1 MACIAHSIVM
11 GVGRSAKLSPSLR
24 LRKQRQQVA
33 AVCYRVRANGIEFLL
48 VQTRGGRWIFP
59 KGGAELGL
67 THSQSAAREAFE
79 EAGVH
84 GRIEEVPFARYLRR
98 RPELAATSQSSESK
112 LKLKPQPEQDLA
124 VAAYLCEVSH
134 LEPPQE
140 SNRNPRWFSV
150 DKVKQRLREDRTPE
164 FGGELARVVE
174 RAASRIERLHAAR
187 QTSERTSE
195 HTHTDGLRKVRI
207 EAREY
212 ARLQDE
218 PQKAVVVGYFLRRSI
233 VRSASAIEAVVQT
246 PGQRSLPSLRLA
258 AGTNAATD
266 KARNVTAIDSGR
278 KSKLVP
284 SSSAIRRRLQKS

>member
-1 MACIAHSIVM
+1 M
-11 GVGRSAKLSPSLR
+11 GMGRSAKLSPPLR

-33 AVCYRVRANGIEFLL
+33 AVCYRVRGNGIEFLL

-59 KGGAELGL
+59 KGGVERGL
-67 THSQSAAREAFE
+67 TYAQSAAREAFE

-84 GRIEEVPFARYLRR
+84 GRIEEVPFARYYRR
-98 RPELAATSQSSESK
+98 RPELAMAARPSESELERK
-112 LKLKPQPEQDLA
+112 PEQEPA
-124 VAAYLCEVSH
+124 VAAYLCEVSD

-187 QTSERTSE
+187 QTPE
-195 HTHTDGLRKVRI
+195 HIHTDGLRQVRF
-207 EAREY
+207 EPREF
-212 ARLQDE
+212 ARLHDE
-218 PQKAVVVGYFLRRSI
+218 PQKAVVIGYFLRRGI
-233 VRSASAIEAVVQT
+233 VRSASAIDAVMQA
-246 PGQRSLPSLRLA
+246 PGERSQPVLRLGT
-258 AGTNAATD
+258 GTNAATD

-278 KSKLVP
+278 KSKLAP
-284 SSSAIRRRLQKS
+284 SSVSRRRLRKS

>member
-1 MACIAHSIVM
+1 M
-11 GVGRSAKLSPSLR
+11 GAGRSAKLSPPLR

-33 AVCYRVRANGIEFLL
+33 AVCYRVRRNGIEFLL
-48 VQTRGGRWIFP
+48 VQTRSGRWIFP
-59 KGGAELGL
+59 KGGVERGL
-67 THSQSAAREAFE
+67 TYAQAAAREAFE

-84 GRIEEVPFARYLRR
+84 GRIEEVPFARYYRQRSGLAMIP
-98 RPELAATSQSSESK
+98 RPSESQVERE
-112 LKLKPQPEQDLA
+112 PDQELA
-124 VAAYLCEVSH
+124 VAAYLCEVWH

-150 DKVKQRLREDRTPE
+150 DKVKQRLCEDRTPE

-187 QTSERTSE
+187 QTSERTPE
-195 HTHTDGLRKVRI
+195 HMHSDGLRKVRF

-212 ARLQDE
+212 GRLHGDL
-218 PQKAVVVGYFLRRSI
+218 PKAAVVGYLLRRSI
-233 VRSASAIEAVVQT
+233 VRSASAIEAVRLT
-246 PGQRSLPSLRLA
+246 PGERSQPVLRLS

-278 KSKLVP
+278 RSNLKP
-284 SSSAIRRRLQKS
+284 DSSASRRRFQKS

>member
-1 MACIAHSIVM
+1 M
-11 GVGRSAKLSPSLR
+11 GVSRSAKLSPSLR
-24 LRKQRQQVA
+24 LPKQRQQVA
-33 AVCYRVRANGIEFLL
+33 AVCYRVRGTGIEFLL

-59 KGGAELGL
+59 KGGVEPRL
-67 THSQSAAREAFE
+67 TYAQSAAREAFE

-84 GRIEEVPFARYLRR
+84 GRIEEVPFARYYRR
-98 RPELAATSQSSESK
+98 RPKLATVSRSSE
-112 LKLKPQPEQDLA
+112 LELELKPEQELA
-124 VAAYLCEVSH
+124 VAAYLCEVLH

-164 FGGELARVVE
+164 FGSELSRVVE
-174 RAASRIERLHAAR
+174 RATSRIERLHAAR

-195 HTHTDGLRKVRI
+195 HRHADGLRKVRF

-212 ARLQDE
+212 ARLQDD
-218 PQKAVVVGYFLRRSI
+218 PRKAVVIGYFLRRSI
-233 VRSASAIEAVVQT
+233 VHSASAIEAVWQA
-246 PGQRSLPSLRLA
+246 PGEGSQPVLRLG

-278 KSKLVP
+278 KSKLTP
-284 SSSAIRRRLQKS
+284 SSSVSRRRLQKS